1 MNKIIIFL
9 VLGIT
14 SFTTSAQDF
23 SNKGKDFWLGYGYH
37 VRFFTN
43 GGNGTVFN
51 AQEMVLYFATEN
63 IPGQNTNI
71 TIEIPAVGYVENI
84 NNVPPGTIV
93 TSAPIPKSGG
103 QDARLTAEGKFNSG
117 IHVTSTNPVVAYA
130 HIYNENV
137 SGATLLFP
145 TNTLGKEY
153 YSINYNQVSNEN
165 LSNGFF
171 FVVATDTGTTTVE
184 ITPSQNT
191 TSSPAGVPFTVNLN
205 QGEIYNVMGALNSGG
220 GGGNFTGVDLTGS
233 RIRSISTGDIG
244 CKKIGVF
251 SGSGKIKISCGSPQ
265 SSDNLIAQALPR
277 SAWGKKYLTAPTE
290 NMPYNY
296 FRIAVSDPATNV
308 KVNGTPISGIIN
320 NFYYDLPLTNTP
332 QLIEADQPIMVAQYV
347 TTVNTCGNN
356 SAFNEGD
363 PDMIYLSPV
372 EQTIS
377 QVVLNSTNNYNITQ
391 HRINVIIKTN
401 VVPSFTITGALIQ
414 PSFQLHPQDPSYS
427 YAQISV
433 SAGSHTLSADSG
445 FNAIAYG
452 FGRNESYAYNAGTNL
467 KDLYNFVA
475 PLNPLN
481 ITGQNTACACT
492 PFFYTIT
499 YPFQPT
505 TLLWDF
511 KGYQTPN
518 VALSNPVA
526 DTTYFINGKQVWR
539 YKLTNAYTYCPA
551 GNYPIA
557 ITAGTPGTDG
567 CGNIQ
572 IKEDTLYV
580 KNTPTPN
587 FNWTNNGCVSD
598 SVYFKDISIYDPG
611 TYSYKWYW
619 DFGDGNTSNDHN
631 PAHKY
636 ANPGTYTVKFYLV
649 SNIGCISN
657 IKQYQVTVTNKPIA
671 NFGLIAPLCDGKPI
685 VFSDSSVVFTP
696 GTISKWIWDYGDGTK
711 DTLTSANGLQHTY
724 TAGPKTIGLQV
735 ITSSGCI
742 STLTQ
747 KNYTINAN
755 PVANFTLPTAVC
767 LPYQSANFINTST
780 ISDGTQNTFTY
791 KWKFGD
797 PLSGA
802 LDSSIL
808 KDASHLYSNVGPFS
822 IYLQVKSAAGCVDD
836 TVKVLSAIYK
846 KPTASFTTNAE
857 NCLTTPTVITSNNNG
872 QGGIINNYFWNYGNG
887 ATQGSVANPTYV
899 YPTADTF
906 NITHWIQTDKGCY
919 SDTASKTIIINP
931 LPTVGFT
938 TNLPACA
945 TKNVLF
951 TDTSKALAGNIIKWT
966 WNFANGRPD
975 SILNTV
981 TPFNYSYTS
990 AGTYPVK
997 LSVETDKGCKNA
1009 IPIIQNVVI
1018 HPQPLPAFVSPEVC
1032 LSDASAI
1039 FNDTSSV
1046 VSGNITTWAW
1056 NFGDPAS
1063 GINNT
1068 SNLQFPQH
1076 RYNAIG
1082 SYTATLTVTTNN
1094 NCVATLPQTF
1104 TVNGDIPVS
1113 NFFSQTIGFC
1123 GNDSTVI
1130 RDSSTVN
1137 FGSVTKVLIVWDNDF
1152 NPTVVQTDDLPFVGK
1167 LYKHKYPEFQTPLT
1181 KIFKVRYRAY
1191 SGATCVNEITK
1202 PITVYAVPKVQ
1213 FTNVPNI
1220 CLDASAR
1227 QIIEAT
1233 EIGGVQPGNGIFTG
1247 TGISNT
1253 GLFNPA
1259 LVTPNTYTIKYVYT
1273 SNFGCKDSASNTL
1286 KVLAPAIANYGT
1298 NRTLCANKLITFYD
1312 SSTIPTGVGT
1322 IVKYVWSFGDGTA
1335 DSIKNNNT
1343 NVTHT
1348 YSLFG
1353 NYTTTLTITTSNGC
1367 IVSKQKIISVK
1378 PLPTVNFRP
1387 ADSLCLPNANVQFT
1401 NLSTMADGTD
1411 NALTYRWN
1419 FGDATSTSN
1428 TSSSKN
1434 PTHIYTSTGPYNVLL
1449 ECTSGSGCIKDTT
1462 IALTTI
1468 HPKPTANFTSDS
1480 ASLCEKQFV
1489 QFKDLSTG
1497 ADGTINAWSWNF
1509 GNGQTTNVKI
1519 PTTQTYITAGTY
1531 NIKLQVKNNFGCLAD
1546 TTKIFKVY
1554 SYPVI
1559 SAGPDRVLLEG
1570 GELTINATA
1579 TGNRLTY
1586 SWLPTTFLYTANL
1599 LQPIIRGLN
1608 NDITY
1613 QLTVTAE
1620 GGCYKKDAVLI
1631 EILRAPVIPNTF
1643 TPNGDGA
1650 NETWVIK
1657 NLENYPNC
1665 KIQVFNR
1672 YGQIVYEANSYTPP
1686 GWNGTYN
1693 GKSLPFGTYYYIIEP
1708 GSGRK
1713 PMSGYVTILK

>member
-1 MNKIIIFL
+1 MKKFTIFL
-9 VLGIT
+9 LLGLISCT
-14 SFTTSAQDF
+14 AFAQDF

-37 VRFFTN
+37 VRFVTS
-43 GGNGTVFN
+43 GGASGLN

-71 TIEIPAVGYVENI
+71 KIEIPSVGYIETI
-84 NNVPPGTIV
+84 SNVPPGTIV
-93 TSAPIPKSGG
+93 TSAPIPKSGS
-103 QDARLTAEGKFNSG
+103 QDARLIAEGQYSTG
-117 IHVTSTNPVVAYA
+117 IHVTSDKPVVAYT
-130 HIYNENV
+130 HIYNGNV

-153 YSINYNQVSNEN
+153 YSINYTQVSNEN
-165 LSNGFF
+165 SSNSFF
-171 FVVATDTGTTTVE
+171 FVVAADTGVTTVE

-191 TSSPAGVPFTVNLN
+191 ISHAAGVPFTVNLN

-220 GGGNFTGVDLTGS
+220 SASNFTGADLTGS
-233 RIRSISTGDIG
+233 RIRSISNGGIG

-251 SGSGKIKISCGSPQ
+251 SGSGKVKISCSSSQ
-265 SSDNLIAQALPR
+265 SSDNLIAQAFPK
-277 SAWGKKYLTAPTE
+277 SAWGKKFLTAPTQ

-296 FRIAVSDPATNV
+296 FRIAVTDAATIV
-308 KVNGTPISGIIN
+308 KVNGTPITGIIN
-320 NFYYDLPLTNTP
+320 SFYYDLPITNSP
-332 QLIEADQPIMVAQYV
+332 QLIEADQPVMVAQYI
-347 TTVNTCGNN
+347 TTSGTCGNN
-356 SAFNEGD
+356 LISSGD

-372 EQTIS
+372 EQTIDE
-377 QVVLNSTNNYNITQ
+377 VILNSTSNYAITQ
-391 HRINVIIKTN
+391 HWINVIIKTSAA
-401 VVPSFTITGALIQ
+401 PSFTITGAASS
-414 PSFQLHPQDPSYS
+414 PNFQIHPQDPTFS

-433 SAGSHTLSADSG
+433 NAGSHILSADSG

-452 FGRNESYAYNAGTNL
+452 YGAAESYAYNAGTNL
-467 KDLYNFVA
+467 KDLYNFIA

-526 DTTYFINGKQVWR
+526 DSTYFINGKQVWR

-551 GNYPIA
+551 GNYPIS

-572 IKEDTLYV
+572 VKDDTLYV

-587 FNWTNNGCVSD
+587 FNWTNNGCVTD
-598 SVYFKDISIYDPG
+598 SVYFNDISVYDLG

-619 DFGDGNTSNDHN
+619 DFGDGNTSTDHN
-631 PAHKY
+631 PTHKY
-636 ANPGTYTVKFYLV
+636 ASPGTYTVKFYLV
-649 SNIGCISN
+649 SNVGCISN
-657 IKQYQVTVTNKPIA
+657 IKQYPITVTNKPIA
-671 NFGLIAPLCDGKPI
+671 NFGLIAPLCAGKPI
-685 VFSDSSVVFTP
+685 TFSDSSIVFTP

-711 DTLTSANGLQHTY
+711 DTLNNITNIQHTY
-724 TAGPKTIGLQV
+724 TAGPTTISLTV
-735 ITSSGCI
+735 LTTSGCV
-742 STLTQ
+742 SAKTQ
-747 KNYTINAN
+747 KNYTINPN

-780 ISDGTQNTFTY
+780 ISDGTESSFTY
-791 KWKFGD
+791 LWTFGQ
-797 PLSGA
+797 PATGT
-802 LDSSIL
+802 LDTVYT
-808 KDASHLYSNVGPFS
+808 KDAMHLYNSTGPYS
-822 IYLQVKSAAGCVDD
+822 ITLKVKSAAGCIDD
-836 TVKVLSAIYK
+836 SVKILTAIYK
-846 KPTASFTTNAE
+846 KPTATFTTNAE
-857 NCLTTPTVITSNNNG
+857 SCLNTPTLLTSNDNA
-872 QGGIINNYFWNYGNG
+872 QGSLIGNYFWNYGNG
-887 ATQGSVANPTYV
+887 ATSGSLPNPLYV

-906 NITHWIQTDKGCY
+906 TITHWIVTDKGCY
-919 SDTASKTIIINP
+919 SDTASKTVIINP
-931 LPTVGFT
+931 LPIAGFT

-945 TKNVLF
+945 TKNILF

-966 WNFANGRPD
+966 WNFGNGRPD
-975 SILNTV
+975 SIINTV
-981 TPFNYSYTS
+981 TPFNHSYAT

-997 LSVETDKGCKNA
+997 LTVETDKGCKNTT
-1009 IPIIQNVVI
+1009 PIIQNVVI
-1018 HPQPLPAFVSPEVC
+1018 HPQPLPGYISPEVC

-1039 FNDTSSV
+1039 FTDTSTV
-1046 VSGNITTWAW
+1046 ASGSITNWAW
-1056 NFGDPAS
+1056 NFGDPTS

-1068 SNLQFPQH
+1068 SVLQFPQH

-1113 NFFSQTIGFC
+1113 NFFSQATGFC
-1123 GNDSTVI
+1123 GNDSTAI

-1137 FGSVTKVLIVWDNDF
+1137 FGSVTKVLIVWDNDN
-1152 NPTVVQTDDLPFVGK
+1152 NPTVVQTEDLPYLGK
-1167 LYKHKYPEFQTPLT
+1167 IYKHKYPEFQNPLSKT
-1181 KIFKVRYRAY
+1181 FKVRYRAY
-1191 SGATCVNEITK
+1191 SGATCVSEITK
-1202 PITVYAVPKVQ
+1202 PITVFAVPKVQ
-1213 FTNVPNI
+1213 FTTIPNI
-1220 CLDASAR
+1220 CLDAPAR

-1233 EIGGVQPGNGIFTG
+1233 EIGGVQPGTGVISG
-1247 TGISNT
+1247 TGINNT

-1273 SNFGCKDSASNTL
+1273 SNFGCKDSASNTI
-1286 KVLAPAIANYGT
+1286 KVLAPAVANYGT
-1298 NRTLCANKLITFYD
+1298 NRTLCATKIITFSD

-1322 IVKYVWSFGDGTA
+1322 IVKYVWSFGDGTT
-1335 DSIKNNNT
+1335 DSVKNNNG

-1348 YSLFG
+1348 YSVFG
-1353 NYTTTLTITTSNGC
+1353 NYTTTLSITTSNGC

-1378 PLPTVNFRP
+1378 PLPTVNFKP

-1401 NLSTMADGTD
+1401 NLSSMVDGTD
-1411 NALTYRWN
+1411 NALTYKWN
-1419 FGDATSTSN
+1419 FGDAVSTSN

-1434 PTHIYTSTGPYNVLL
+1434 PTHIYTGLGPYNVLL
-1449 ECTSGSGCIKDTT
+1449 ECTSGNGCIKDTT

-1480 ASLCEKQFV
+1480 ASICEKQFV
-1489 QFKDLSTG
+1489 QFKDLSIG
-1497 ADGTINAWSWNF
+1497 ADGAVNAWNWNF
-1509 GNGQTTNVKI
+1509 GNSQTAAVKA
-1519 PTTQTYITAGTY
+1519 PTTQTYTAAGSYT
-1531 NIKLQVKNNFGCLAD
+1531 IKLQVKNNFGCLAD
-1546 TTKIFKVY
+1546 TSKTFKVY
-1554 SYPVI
+1554 SYPTI

-1586 SWLPTTFLYTANL
+1586 SWMPTTFLNTANL
-1599 LQPIIRGLN
+1599 LQPIIKGLN

-1613 QLTVTAE
+1613 ELTVTAE

-1713 PMSGYVTILK
+1713 PMTGYVTILK